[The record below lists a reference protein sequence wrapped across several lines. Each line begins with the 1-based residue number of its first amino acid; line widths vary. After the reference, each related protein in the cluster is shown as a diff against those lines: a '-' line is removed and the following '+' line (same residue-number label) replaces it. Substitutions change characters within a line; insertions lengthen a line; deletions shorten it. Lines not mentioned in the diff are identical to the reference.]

1 MQTKILNFSES
12 TIDVVACARRLRISS
27 YGEPV
32 HKKTWLA
39 TLVANETGERID
51 LLMRKRPGPA
61 GVFHN
66 ARIPDCDLHSERI
79 TRGDAK
85 NVSPFADVQRE
96 SKKVCTTQHVA
107 AGPSCQTMV
116 RVDRTYVSK
125 QCTVKGFSMRRRRN
139 PRFHFMSEPFP
150 FSGPKH

>member
-12 TIDVVACARRLRISS
+12 TIDVVAWARRSRISS

-39 TLVANETGERID
+39 AFVTNETGSRLIYVCAQD
-51 LLMRKRPGPA
+51 RARGRLP
-61 GVFHN
+61 VD
-66 ARIPDCDLHSERI
+66 ARIPGCYLHSERI

-96 SKKVCTTQHVA
+96 SKKVCTIQHVA

-139 PRFHFMSEPFP
+139 PRFHFVSEPFP